1 MKFPDF
7 YSPWLFLLL
16 IPAVAAAWI
25 FLKKKQ
31 PSVIFPDLSA
41 VTNGKKRFLSYKMLI
56 PFVLICISLVLI
68 ILALTRPRE
77 GLEEIKQRSN
87 GVDIITL
94 GDHAWDQKD
103 LAGWIDR
110 EPRVL
115 RPFNLQTGTP
125 GRGSALVDTPSD
137 KVGVLCLCGRTFMAP
152 GPENPFTA
160 ARAEVARLR
169 AAGACAVLVDIHGE
183 ATSEKIAMALHT
195 DGKATAVVGT
205 HTHVQTADARILP
218 GGTAA
223 ITDVGM
229 CGSRDGVIGRD
240 AADVLHANL
249 TSLPC
254 KLNIGGW
261 PARVSGVVITA
272 DETTGRAISI
282 HPINRDYDR

>member
-1 MKFPDF
+1 MIT
-7 YSPWLFLLL
+7 L
-16 IPAVAAAWI
+16 I
-25 FLKKKQ
+25 FLGDVVGE
-31 PSVIFPDLSA
+31 P
-41 VTNGKKRFLSYKMLI
+41 GR
-56 PFVLICISLVLI
+56 
-68 ILALTRPRE
+68 LALYRAIPELQQEFSPQAIIVNGENAAHGR
-77 GLEEIKQRSN
+77 GLTPALAKEMLQH
-87 GVDIITL
+87 GVDVITQ
-94 GDHAWDQKD
+94 GDHVWDSQDMVDK
-103 LAGWIDR
+103 IDTM
-110 EPRVL
+110 PRVL
-115 RPFNLQTGTP
+115 RPLNFQANTP
-125 GRGSALVDTPSD
+125 GAGSA
-137 KVGVLCLCGRTFMAP
+137 VLETVQGKIGIICLIGRTFMRLQAD
-152 GPENPFTA
+152 NPFLTVQ
-160 ARAEVARLR
+160 EELDRLR
-169 AAGACAVLVDIHGE
+169 ENGCNTILIDIHGE

-249 TSLPC
+249 TALPC

-272 DETTGRAISI
+272 DETTGRALSI